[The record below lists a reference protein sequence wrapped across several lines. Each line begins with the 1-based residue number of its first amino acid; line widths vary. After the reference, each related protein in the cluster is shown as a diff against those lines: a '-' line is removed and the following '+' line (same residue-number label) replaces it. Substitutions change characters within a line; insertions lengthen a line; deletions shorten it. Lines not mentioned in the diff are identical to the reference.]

1 MSRED
6 DRQDADK
13 QTKEDSK
20 PYNQYKMTDKRSY
33 DRLELKVIT
42 YNPWSIFY
50 NLAILFIC

>member
-13 QTKEDSK
+13 QTKDDSK

-42 YNPWSIFY
+42 YNT
-50 NLAILFIC
+50 